1 MLEGIGK
8 YKVRDMKSIIGKY
21 IFVVFLLLGV
31 ILIIPTSYS
40 AATSFGIIQVIGSLF
55 GGDLKE
61 SDGFIWSRGGFE
73 GTIYL
78 APAID
83 AIGILVGGCFIIVG
97 LLGMISRRSKSK

>member
-1 MLEGIGK
+1 MIK
-8 YKVRDMKSIIGKY
+8 IIREY
-21 IFVVFLLLGV
+21 IFVFFLLLGFIV
-31 ILIIPTSYS
+31 IIPTSYS

-83 AIGILVGGCFIIVG
+83 AIGILVGCFFIIVG
-97 LLGMISRRSKSK
+97 LSGMIIRQNRGR